1 MATSFTIADT
11 SELISMALSDKVTF
25 NDIKAKFN
33 IDESEVKKI
42 MKRELK
48 HTSYLAWRKRVSRR
62 RDKNQKSGTSLYYV
76 KSSIKN
82 LGYDKLVL

>member
-25 NDIKAKFN
+25 TDIKAKFN

-48 HTSYLAWRKRVSRR
+48 KGSYLAWRKRVSKR
-62 RDKNQKSGTSLYYV
+62 RDKNQKSETILYYV
-76 KSSIKN
+76 KNSTENCRSST
-82 LGYDKLVL
+82 

>member
-1 MATSFTIADT
+1 MTTPFTIAET

-25 NDIKAKFN
+25 KDIDNKFC

-48 HTSYLAWRKRVSRR
+48 KGSYLVWRKRVARR
-62 RDKNQKSGTSLYYV
+62 RNKNQK
-76 KSSIKN
+76 K
-82 LGYDKLVL
+82 

>member
-1 MATSFTIADT
+1 MATSFPIADT

-48 HTSYLAWRKRVSRR
+48 KGSYLAWRKRVSRR
-62 RDKNQKSGTSLYYV
+62 RDKNQKRGTILYYV
-76 KSSIKN
+76 KNSIENCRSST
-82 LGYDKLVL
+82 

>member
-1 MATSFTIADT
+1 MATPFTIADT
-11 SELISMALSDKVTF
+11 SELISLALSDKVTF

-48 HTSYLAWRKRVSRR
+48 HGSYLAWRKRVSRR
-62 RDKNQKSGTSLYYV
+62 RDKNQRTKALLLSLFC
-76 KSSIKN
+76 K
-82 LGYDKLVL
+82 

>member
-1 MATSFTIADT
+1 MATFFTIADT

-48 HTSYLAWRKRVSRR
+48 KGSYLAWRKRVSRR
-62 RDKNQKSGTSLYYV
+62 RDKNQKRGTILYYV
-76 KSSIKN
+76 KNSIENCRSST
-82 LGYDKLVL
+82 

>member
-33 IDESEVKKI
+33 IEESEVKKI

-48 HTSYLAWRKRVSRR
+48 KGSYLAWRKRVSKR
-62 RDKNQKSGTSLYYV
+62 RDKNQKSGTL
-76 KSSIKN
+76 
-82 LGYDKLVL
+82 

>member
-1 MATSFTIADT
+1 MATLFTIADI

-25 NDIKAKFN
+25 NDIKAKFK

-48 HTSYLAWRKRVSRR
+48 KGSYLAWRKRVARR
-62 RDKNQKSGTSLYYV
+62 RDKNKKSGEISLYV
-76 KSSIKN
+76 KSSNKN
-82 LGYDKLVL
+82 YRFSTLKS

>member
-1 MATSFTIADT
+1 MVTSFTIAET

-25 NDIKAKFN
+25 KDIKEKFN

-48 HTSYLAWRKRVSRR
+48 HGSYLAWRKRVARR
-62 RDKNQKSGTSLYYV
+62 RDRNQK
-76 KSSIKN
+76 K
-82 LGYDKLVL
+82 

>member
-1 MATSFTIADT
+1 MATFFTIEDT

-25 NDIKAKFN
+25 TDIKAKFN

-48 HTSYLAWRKRVSRR
+48 KGSYLAWRKRVSRR
-62 RDKNQKSGTSLYYV
+62 RDKNQKSGTILYYV
-76 KSSIKN
+76 KNSIENRRSST
-82 LGYDKLVL
+82 

>member
-25 NDIKAKFN
+25 TDIKAKFN

-48 HTSYLAWRKRVSRR
+48 KGSYLAWRKRVSKR
-62 RDKNQKSGTSLYYV
+62 RDKNQKSGTIFYYV
-76 KSSIKN
+76 KKYRN
-82 LGYDKLVL
+82 G

>member
-25 NDIKAKFN
+25 TDIKAKFN

-48 HTSYLAWRKRVSRR
+48 KGSYLAWRKRVSKR
-62 RDKNQKSGTSLYYV
+62 RDKNQKSETILYYV
-76 KSSIKN
+76 KNSIENRRSST
-82 LGYDKLVL
+82 

>member
-1 MATSFTIADT
+1 MATPFTIPDT
-11 SELISMALSDKVTF
+11 SELISMALSDKVAF

-48 HTSYLAWRKRVSRR
+48 HGSYLAWRKRVSRR
-62 RDKNQKSGTSLYYV
+62 RDKNQKSGASLYYG

>member
-48 HTSYLAWRKRVSRR
+48 KGSYLAWRKRVSKR
-62 RDKNQKSGTSLYYV
+62 RDKNQKSGTILYYV
-76 KSSIKN
+76 KKSIENCRSST
-82 LGYDKLVL
+82 

>member
-1 MATSFTIADT
+1 MATLFTIADT

-25 NDIKAKFN
+25 NDIKAKFK

-48 HTSYLAWRKRVSRR
+48 KGSYLAWRKRVARR
-62 RDKNQKSGTSLYYV
+62 RD
-76 KSSIKN
+76 
-82 LGYDKLVL
+82 

>member
-1 MATSFTIADT
+1 MAIPFIIADT
-11 SELISMALSDKVTF
+11 SELIRKALSYKVTF

-48 HTSYLAWRKRVSRR
+48 HGSYLAWRKRVSRR
-62 RDKNQKSGTSLYYV
+62 RDKNKKSGTILYYV

-82 LGYDKLVL
+82 LDYDKHT

>member
-1 MATSFTIADT
+1 MATPFTIPDT

-48 HTSYLAWRKRVSRR
+48 KGSYLAWRKRVSRR
-62 RDKNQKSGTSLYYV
+62 RDKNQKSGTILYYV
-76 KSSIKN
+76 KNSIENRRSST
-82 LGYDKLVL
+82 

>member
-33 IDESEVKKI
+33 TDESEVKKI

-48 HTSYLAWRKRVSRR
+48 KGSYLAWRKRVSKR
-62 RDKNQKSGTSLYYV
+62 RDKNQKSGTILYYAK
-76 KSSIKN
+76 KSIENCRSST
-82 LGYDKLVL
+82 

>member
-1 MATSFTIADT
+1 MTIPFTIAET

-25 NDIKAKFN
+25 KDIDNKFC

-48 HTSYLAWRKRVSRR
+48 KGSYLAWRKRVARR
-62 RDKNQKSGTSLYYV
+62 RNKNQK
-76 KSSIKN
+76 K
-82 LGYDKLVL
+82 

>member
-25 NDIKAKFN
+25 TDIKAKFN

-48 HTSYLAWRKRVSRR
+48 KGSYLAWRKRVSRR
-62 RDKNQKSGTSLYYV
+62 RDKNQKSGTILYYD
-76 KSSIKN
+76 KNSIENCRSST
-82 LGYDKLVL
+82 

>member
-1 MATSFTIADT
+1 MATPFTIADT

-25 NDIKAKFN
+25 NDIQAKFN

-48 HTSYLAWRKRVSRR
+48 KGSYLAWRKRVSRR
-62 RDKNQKSGTSLYYV
+62 RDKNKKSGTILHYV
-76 KSSIKN
+76 KNSIENRRSST
-82 LGYDKLVL
+82 

>member
-48 HTSYLAWRKRVSRR
+48 KGSYLAWRKRVSRR
-62 RDKNQKSGTSLYYV
+62 RDKNQKRGTILYYV
-76 KSSIKN
+76 KNSIENCRSST
-82 LGYDKLVL
+82 